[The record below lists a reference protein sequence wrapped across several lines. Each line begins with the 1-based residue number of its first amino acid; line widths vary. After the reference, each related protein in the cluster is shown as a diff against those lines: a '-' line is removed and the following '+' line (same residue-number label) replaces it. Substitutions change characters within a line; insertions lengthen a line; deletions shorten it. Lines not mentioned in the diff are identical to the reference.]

1 MTTAQPLQIPFTEFH
16 ETGNFIHSQTT
27 KLPKFQENTQNIWN
41 FQKNNVPLRVNK
53 QNSQKKS
60 HMPTLTWIGKEK
72 VVNHHLDVP
81 FRVLDRQYTFGDTP
95 DSGNKIIHGDNLEAL
110 KALLP
115 EYEGKIK
122 CIYID
127 PPYNTGNEKWVYND
141 NVNDPHIRKWLG
153 QVVGSEM
160 DDLTRHD
167 KWLCMMYPRL
177 VLLQRLLSEDGSIF
191 ISIDDN
197 EVSSLRFLCHEIF
210 GQNNY
215 INQISIKSKVSSGA
229 SGGGEDKKLKKN
241 TEYILWYVKCKDSFN
256 FVPIKE
262 KIPLQDYIEE
272 HKKSG
277 TGFYYTR
284 VITDYGQREYLG
296 TIKDGTGGDIHI
308 YKHHDYKFSNIG
320 QLSKSENCSE
330 KQIYEKYINDIFM
343 VTNAQSTIPAR
354 VSEFVGAKGMLISYD
369 YVPSTG
375 RKKGQKETKFI
386 WNETL
391 VVWLRDS
398 ALIDKSGV
406 YKTEVIGTLWDD
418 LSWGR
423 LDLEGGI
430 TFKNGKKP
438 IQLIQRLF
446 EMAGINKDDI
456 VLDSF
461 AGSGSTAHAVLDYNF
476 RKNTNNSFILVEM
489 CDYVDTITSQRIKN
503 VIAGYQSGKNA
514 VEGTGGSFDFYELG
528 DTLFDPKTENLN
540 DNADTEQIRQYV
552 WYSETH
558 APYIAPTAEHHPY
571 WLGTDQ
577 RTNYYFY
584 YIKGEET
591 CLSWDFLR
599 TLTPERDKAEMYIIY
614 ADRCVLTES
623 EMQQLNIRFKKIPRD
638 IKRV

>member
-16 ETGNFIHSQTT
+16 ETGNFINSQTT

-53 QNSQKKS
+53 QNSQKPS

-153 QVVGSEM
+153 QIVGSEI

-177 VLLQRLLSEDGSIF
+177 VLLSKLLAEDGVMF

-197 EVSSLRFLCHEIF
+197 EQANLKNICQSIFGNNIEQYIWCLQDKSESSFVKTAGLTVRKEHEYIIACFKKGNIRFKKYEGKREFADSIKDNPDNDPRGPWFSGNISRNGIKSTTGSKYYTIVNPAGESFTRNWTLTKEEYEEALRDNRIYFAKGGAGVPRLKIFPSNTSELIQSSLFTDVHTSITGKNELKSIF
-210 GQNNY
+210 GEAPFQFPKPTTLIY
-215 INQISIKSKVSSGA
+215 RLMQLIT
-229 SGGGEDKKLKKN
+229 D
-241 TEYILWYVKCKDSFN
+241 KDS
-256 FVPIKE
+256 I
-262 KIPLQDYIEE
+262 I
-272 HKKSG
+272 
-277 TGFYYTR
+277 
-284 VITDYGQREYLG
+284 
-296 TIKDGTGGDIHI
+296 
-308 YKHHDYKFSNIG
+308 
-320 QLSKSENCSE
+320 
-330 KQIYEKYINDIFM
+330 
-343 VTNAQSTIPAR
+343 
-354 VSEFVGAKGMLISYD
+354 
-369 YVPSTG
+369 
-375 RKKGQKETKFI
+375 
-386 WNETL
+386 
-391 VVWLRDS
+391 
-398 ALIDKSGV
+398 
-406 YKTEVIGTLWDD
+406 
-418 LSWGR
+418 
-423 LDLEGGI
+423 
-430 TFKNGKKP
+430 
-438 IQLIQRLF
+438 
-446 EMAGINKDDI
+446 
-456 VLDSF
+456 LDSF
-461 AGSGSTAHAVLDYNF
+461 AGSGTTAHAVLNLNKQDGGN
-476 RKNTNNSFILVEM
+476 RKFILVELG
-489 CDYVDTITSQRIKN
+489 DYAENITAERVRR
-503 VIAGYQSGKNA
+503 VISGYGEGKNS

-540 DNADTEQIRQYV
+540 DNANTEQIRQYV

-558 APYIAPTAEHHPY
+558 APYMAPTAEHHPY

>member
-41 FQKNNVPLRVNK
+41 SQKNDVPLRVNK
-53 QNSQKKS
+53 QNSQKTS

-81 FRVLDRQYTFGDTP
+81 FRVLDRQYTFGETP

-177 VLLQRLLSEDGSIF
+177 VLLQKLLKDDGAIF

-197 EVSSLRFLCHEIF
+197 ELYFLKCICDEIF
-210 GQNNY
+210 GKANY
-215 INQISIKSKVSSGA
+215 LCSICIKNDSRARPYNSISVTHEYLLVYTGANFIANSLHDKSKKFQYKDEFGGYDLYELRNRNSDFNSDNRPNLYYPFWVNPNNEIEKSLFEIDLVEHEGWIKFYPQESQGIKTVWRWGKEKAQENLNTVIFGRKAVGGWQVVKKYRDDIYALPSVWDDADVSS
-229 SGGGEDKKLKKN
+229 D
-241 TEYILWYVKCKDSFN
+241 
-256 FVPIKE
+256 
-262 KIPLQDYIEE
+262 
-272 HKKSG
+272 
-277 TGFYYTR
+277 R
-284 VITDYGQREYLG
+284 
-296 TIKDGTGGDIHI
+296 
-308 YKHHDYKFSNIG
+308 
-320 QLSKSENCSE
+320 
-330 KQIYEKYINDIFM
+330 
-343 VTNAQSTIPAR
+343 
-354 VSEFVGAKGMLISYD
+354 
-369 YVPSTG
+369 
-375 RKKGQKETKFI
+375 
-386 WNETL
+386 
-391 VVWLRDS
+391 
-398 ALIDKSGV
+398 
-406 YKTEVIGTLWDD
+406 GTL
-418 LSWGR
+418 
-423 LDLEGGI
+423 
-430 TFKNGKKP
+430 TMKKFFNNKRVFAFP
-438 IQLIQRLF
+438 KSPELIQRCLQL
-446 EMAGINKDDI
+446 ASDPDSII
-456 VLDSF
+456 LDSF
-461 AGSGSTAHAVLDYNF
+461 AGSGTTAHAVLNLNKQDGGN
-476 RKNTNNSFILVEM
+476 RKFILVELG
-489 CDYVDTITSQRIKN
+489 DYAENITAERVRRVMS
-503 VIAGYQSGKNA
+503 GYGEGKNA
-514 VEGTGGSFDFYELG
+514 LEGTGGSFDFYELG

-558 APYIAPTAEHHPY
+558 APYVAPTAEHHPY

-577 RTNYYFY
+577 QTNYYFY

>member
-27 KLPKFQENTQNIWN
+27 KLSKIQENTQNIWN

-53 QNSQKKS
+53 QNSQKTL

-177 VLLQRLLSEDGSIF
+177 VLLQKLLKDDGAIF

-197 EVSSLRFLCHEIF
+197 ELYFLKCICDEIF
-210 GQNNY
+210 GKANY
-215 INQISIKSKVSSGA
+215 LCSICIKNDSRARPYNSISVTHEYLLVYTGANFIANSLHDKSKKFQYKDEFGGYDLYELRNRNSDFNSDNRPNLYYPFWVNPNNEIEKSLFEIDLVEHEGWIKFYPQESQGIKTVWRWGKEKAQENLNTVIFGRKAVGGWQVVKKYRDDIYALPSVWDDAEVSS
-229 SGGGEDKKLKKN
+229 D
-241 TEYILWYVKCKDSFN
+241 
-256 FVPIKE
+256 
-262 KIPLQDYIEE
+262 
-272 HKKSG
+272 
-277 TGFYYTR
+277 R
-284 VITDYGQREYLG
+284 
-296 TIKDGTGGDIHI
+296 
-308 YKHHDYKFSNIG
+308 
-320 QLSKSENCSE
+320 
-330 KQIYEKYINDIFM
+330 
-343 VTNAQSTIPAR
+343 
-354 VSEFVGAKGMLISYD
+354 
-369 YVPSTG
+369 
-375 RKKGQKETKFI
+375 
-386 WNETL
+386 
-391 VVWLRDS
+391 
-398 ALIDKSGV
+398 
-406 YKTEVIGTLWDD
+406 GTL
-418 LSWGR
+418 
-423 LDLEGGI
+423 
-430 TFKNGKKP
+430 TMKKFFNNKRVFAFP
-438 IQLIQRLF
+438 KSPELIQRCLQL
-446 EMAGINKDDI
+446 ASDPDSII
-456 VLDSF
+456 LDSF
-461 AGSGSTAHAVLDYNF
+461 AGSGTTAHAVLNLNKQDGGN
-476 RKNTNNSFILVEM
+476 RKFILVELG
-489 CDYVDTITSQRIKN
+489 DYAENITAERVRRVMS
-503 VIAGYQSGKNA
+503 GYGEGKNA

-558 APYIAPTAEHHPY
+558 APYMAPTAKHHPY

-577 RTNYYFY
+577 QTNYYFY

>member
-16 ETGNFIHSQTT
+16 ETGNFIYSQTT

-41 FQKNNVPLRVNK
+41 FQKNDVPLRVNK
-53 QNSQKKS
+53 QNSQKTS

-153 QVVGSEM
+153 QVVGSEI

-177 VLLQRLLSEDGSIF
+177 VLLSKLLAEDGVMF

-197 EVSSLRFLCHEIF
+197 EQANLKNICQSIFGNNIEQYIWCLQDKSESSFVKTAGLTVRKEHEYVIACFKKGNIRFKKYEGKREFADSIKDNPDNDPRGPWFSGNISRNGIKSTTGSKYYTIVNPAGESFTRNWTLTKEEYEEALRDNRIYFAKGGAGVPRLKIFPSNTSELIQSSLFTDVHTSITGKNELKSIF
-210 GQNNY
+210 GEAPFQFPKPTTLIY
-215 INQISIKSKVSSGA
+215 RLMQLIT
-229 SGGGEDKKLKKN
+229 D
-241 TEYILWYVKCKDSFN
+241 KDS
-256 FVPIKE
+256 I
-262 KIPLQDYIEE
+262 I
-272 HKKSG
+272 
-277 TGFYYTR
+277 
-284 VITDYGQREYLG
+284 
-296 TIKDGTGGDIHI
+296 
-308 YKHHDYKFSNIG
+308 
-320 QLSKSENCSE
+320 
-330 KQIYEKYINDIFM
+330 
-343 VTNAQSTIPAR
+343 
-354 VSEFVGAKGMLISYD
+354 
-369 YVPSTG
+369 
-375 RKKGQKETKFI
+375 
-386 WNETL
+386 
-391 VVWLRDS
+391 
-398 ALIDKSGV
+398 
-406 YKTEVIGTLWDD
+406 
-418 LSWGR
+418 
-423 LDLEGGI
+423 
-430 TFKNGKKP
+430 
-438 IQLIQRLF
+438 
-446 EMAGINKDDI
+446 
-456 VLDSF
+456 LDSF
-461 AGSGSTAHAVLDYNF
+461 AGSGTTAHAVLNLNKQDGGN
-476 RKNTNNSFILVEM
+476 RKFILVELG
-489 CDYVDTITSQRIKN
+489 DYAENITAERVRR
-503 VIAGYQSGKNA
+503 VISGYGEGKNA

-540 DNADTEQIRQYV
+540 DNANTEQIRQYV

>member
-27 KLPKFQENTQNIWN
+27 ELPKFQENTQNIWN
-41 FQKNNVPLRVNK
+41 FQKNDVPLRVNK
-53 QNSQKKS
+53 QNSQKPS

-177 VLLQRLLSEDGSIF
+177 VLLQKLLKDDGAIF

-197 EVSSLRFLCHEIF
+197 ELYFLKCICDEIF
-210 GQNNY
+210 GKANY
-215 INQISIKSKVSSGA
+215 LCSICIKNDSRARPYNSISVTHEYLLVYTGANFIANSLHDKSKKFQYKDEFGGYDLYELRNRNSDFNSDNRPNLYYPFWVNPNNEIEKSLFEIDLVEHEGWIKFYPQESQGIKTVWRWGKEKAQENLNTVIFGRKAVGGWQVVKKYRDDIYALPSVWDDADVSS
-229 SGGGEDKKLKKN
+229 D
-241 TEYILWYVKCKDSFN
+241 
-256 FVPIKE
+256 
-262 KIPLQDYIEE
+262 
-272 HKKSG
+272 
-277 TGFYYTR
+277 R
-284 VITDYGQREYLG
+284 
-296 TIKDGTGGDIHI
+296 
-308 YKHHDYKFSNIG
+308 
-320 QLSKSENCSE
+320 
-330 KQIYEKYINDIFM
+330 
-343 VTNAQSTIPAR
+343 
-354 VSEFVGAKGMLISYD
+354 
-369 YVPSTG
+369 
-375 RKKGQKETKFI
+375 
-386 WNETL
+386 
-391 VVWLRDS
+391 
-398 ALIDKSGV
+398 
-406 YKTEVIGTLWDD
+406 GTL
-418 LSWGR
+418 
-423 LDLEGGI
+423 
-430 TFKNGKKP
+430 TMKKFFNNKRVFAFP
-438 IQLIQRLF
+438 KSPELIQRCLQL
-446 EMAGINKDDI
+446 ASDPDSII
-456 VLDSF
+456 LDSF
-461 AGSGSTAHAVLDYNF
+461 AGSGTTAHAVLNLNKQDGGN
-476 RKNTNNSFILVEM
+476 RKFILVELG
-489 CDYVDTITSQRIKN
+489 DYAENITAERVRRVMS
-503 VIAGYQSGKNA
+503 GYGEGKNA
-514 VEGTGGSFDFYELG
+514 LEGTGGSFDFYELG

-552 WYSETH
+552 WYSETQ

-584 YIKGEET
+584 YIKDEET